1 MVLRHFLLR
10 SSVTPTLKVLFG
22 PGLESPAELLW
33 FGAVTGAA
41 FVSVL
46 VGFGCLSS
54 SLWFALP
61 PILDPND
68 DREFLA
74 EAIREEA
81 FPELPRLGL
90 VSVGL
95 DGVASEAF
103 SCGDVDDELLPNILA
118 RMPPELERVRR
129 LPASF
134 FYGGLQSVLCETL
147 RSARCRRFDL
157 VRE

>member
-33 FGAVTGAA
+33 FGAAA
-41 FVSVL
+41 TTVFVSVL
-46 VGFGCLSS
+46 GDFDCLSS

-74 EAIREEA
+74 EAIKEEA
-81 FPELPRLGL
+81 FPEPPRLCL
-90 VSVGL
+90 ESVGL
-95 DGVASEAF
+95 DGVVCWAEAF
-103 SCGDVDDELLPNILA
+103 SGDDGVDDELLPNILA

-134 FYGGLQSVLCETL
+134 FLLGLRNVLRETL
-147 RSARCRRFDL
+147 
-157 VRE
+157 